1 MIKRYDV
8 LCVGS
13 ATLDNFL
20 TTDCSLK
27 SVKLGDKVL
36 VKKIEKHSGGGAT
49 NSAAALSKLGL
60 KVKLLSKLGNDHDA
74 EFILRELK
82 QYNLKNVC
90 LHPSK
95 HNTDVSTIISCPHK
109 DRDRIIYVHKGASRD
124 LSVNDFKKSQ
134 LKAKWIYLASLMGKS
149 FQTGKEIAQHA
160 KKKKIK
166 LLFNPSLYL
175 AKKGKK
181 YLKLVLEAT
190 TLLVLNK
197 KEAQVLLGT
206 KTNSYKELLMG
217 LYELGP
223 ETIVISNGRKMTY
236 AFHDDNFYSILPT
249 DIKVIHTAGAG
260 DAFTSGLLAGMIKKY
275 SFEDALKLGVAN
287 SLSVIQHV
295 GTKNKLLNEREAKL
309 MMKKYRLKVVKHAF

>member
-1 MIKRYDV
+1 M

-20 TTDCSLK
+20 TTDSSLK

-36 VKKIEKHSGGGAT
+36 VKHMEKHSGGGAT

-74 EFILRELK
+74 EFILNELQ
-82 QYNLKNVC
+82 QYKLKNIC
-90 LHPSK
+90 LRHSK
-95 HNTDVSTIISCPHK
+95 RNTDFSTLISCPHK

-149 FQTGKEIAQHA
+149 FQTAKEIVVYA
-160 KKKKIK
+160 KKKKIN

-181 YLKLVLEAT
+181 YLRFVLKAT
-190 TLLVLNK
+190 TVLVLNK
-197 KEAQVLLGT
+197 EEAQALLKT
-206 KTNSYKELLMG
+206 KTSSYKDLLMG

-223 ETIVISNGRKMTY
+223 ETIVITNGKKRIY
-236 AFHDDNFYSILPT
+236 AFHEDSFYSILPT
-249 DIKVIHTAGAG
+249 DIKTVHTAGSG

-275 SFEDALKLGVAN
+275 GFEDALKLGVAN
-287 SLSVIQHV
+287 SLSVIQSI
-295 GTKNKLLNEREAKL
+295 GTKNGLLNEKEAKQ
-309 MMKKYRLKVVKHAF
+309 MIKRYRMKVVKR